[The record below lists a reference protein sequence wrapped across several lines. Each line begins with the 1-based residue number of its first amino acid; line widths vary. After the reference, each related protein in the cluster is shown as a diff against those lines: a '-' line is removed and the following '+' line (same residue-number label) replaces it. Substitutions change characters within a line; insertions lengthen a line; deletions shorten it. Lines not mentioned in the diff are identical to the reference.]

1 MYAYV
6 GNNPLS
12 YTDPSGMIA
21 EAGGGD
27 GNWGGFIV
35 AGFEALGDWL
45 SGLGGHTPSLQ
56 NFPFPNVTPTF
67 SVAVWDAANSD
78 STSLSSST
86 APLLIPG
93 LMFYAQGTASNP
105 KANGCIANP
114 VGNFV
119 NLHLA
124 DAQQLA
130 KSLGNGVSSAE
141 VLATAGSETG
151 YGLTGFAF
159 AGNYFGLHG
168 SGPEG
173 SVKAARDGPMQKFPL
188 GSGFL
193 LSGKVFVN
201 TVGPYMQP
209 GMGQNPLKF
218 YQILNQHGYA
228 TGNSGYPS
236 FMVRTGKIRGPYT
249 LVNAC
254 TGGR

>member
-1 MYAYV
+1 MYA
-6 GNNPLS
+6 
-12 YTDPSGMIA
+12 A
-21 EAGGGD
+21 AGGGD
-27 GNWGGFIV
+27 GGGVFGAI
-35 AGFEALGDWL
+35 AGLTANGFEDLISSLTG
-45 SGLGGHTPSLQ
+45 GGHTPSLA

-105 KANGCIANP
+105 KGNGCIANP

-141 VLATAGSETG
+141 VLATAGNETG

-188 GSGFL
+188 RKRLFA
-193 LSGKVFVN
+193 
-201 TVGPYMQP
+201 VGQSVREHCRS
-209 GMGQNPLKF
+209 L
-218 YQILNQHGYA
+218 HA
-228 TGNSGYPS
+228 TGDGAKS
-236 FMVRTGKIRGPYT
+236 FEVLSDPKSTWIRNWQLRVSIIYG
-249 LVNAC
+249 
-254 TGGR
+254 